1 MAAFSHHHHLFLHQ
15 TTAFHPHSTTH
26 NFSGHQPTTAF
37 HPHSTTHNFSVHQ
50 PTTTAAAAACLLDQ
64 DHHHR
69 TKNLQRKGY
78 STSMEVDGGSHDHLA
93 MKRKAINGIS
103 QDTRKGKRKKQK
115 KSGDDEG
122 EIGYIHVRARSGQAT
137 NRHSLAERVRRKKIN
152 ERMKLLQSIVP
163 GCDQVIA
170 SSYVD
175 RIWFILS
182 VFL

>member
-1 MAAFSHHHHLFLHQ
+1 MFGCECNPTTKSVFLFINLLFQVPNSKLDSISTMAAFSHHHHLFLHQ

-103 QDTRKGKRKKQK
+103 Q
-115 KSGDDEG
+115 
-122 EIGYIHVRARSGQAT
+122 
-137 NRHSLAERVRRKKIN
+137 VRRKKIN